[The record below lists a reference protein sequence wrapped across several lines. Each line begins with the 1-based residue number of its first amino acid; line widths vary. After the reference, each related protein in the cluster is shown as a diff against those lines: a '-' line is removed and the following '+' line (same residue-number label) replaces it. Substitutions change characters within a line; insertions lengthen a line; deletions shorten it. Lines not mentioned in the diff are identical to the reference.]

1 MFNVENMKAE
11 VFDEFQPLFF
21 PRTVAVVGASTKSS
35 ALANLFIQR
44 IRKFGFTGPIYP
56 IHRSAETIEGLPAF
70 RCFAETPEIID
81 YAYVAVAAA
90 QVPQLLASANGHVR
104 FAQVISSGFGESEE
118 GQGLEI
124 ELVAAARASGV
135 RLLGPN
141 CMGIYTPRG
150 KITYTEIASP
160 EIGGVG
166 IVSQSG
172 GLGTDIIRR
181 GLVRGIKFSGL
192 VSIGNSADVNAVDL
206 LRFYL
211 EDNQTKVIGLYIE
224 SSRHGRQLFDVLR
237 TARAQKPVIILKGGR
252 TIDGAI
258 AASSHTG
265 SMAGDDRVWD
275 ALAKQ
280 TGSILVETLNDFI
293 NVVLAF
299 SYMTPRPHKPTQ
311 HVVIFGNG
319 GGASVLGTDSFSR
332 LGLRVP
338 RFDQKTLDVL
348 GAIELSPGTSIANPI
363 DAPVGTMQQNDGKVA
378 EQILDAVFSTA
389 DPHALVMHLSMP
401 AFSGRT
407 KAEILE
413 NLVLAALR
421 SKKRFPKCGH
431 FLLVLRSDGN
441 PEIDLRKRQFRDQ
454 AISLGV
460 PVFDE
465 LEDAAKCLA
474 AMRFYEGFVGSRI
487 RQNLPG

>member
-1 MFNVENMKAE
+1 MNNIENSQA
-11 VFDEFQPLFF
+11 VLLDQFQPLFS
-21 PRTVAVVGASTKSS
+21 PRTVAVVGASAKNST
-35 ALANLFIQR
+35 LANLFIQR
-44 IRKFGFTGPIYP
+44 IRKFGFNGAIYP
-56 IHRSAETIEGLPAF
+56 IHPSAKTIEGLTAYQSLS
-70 RCFAETPEIID
+70 ETPEIID
-81 YAYVAVAAA
+81 YAYVAVSAA
-90 QVPQLLASANGHVR
+90 QVPSLLASANGHVKYV
-104 FAQVISSGFGESEE
+104 QVISSGFGESEN
-118 GQGLEI
+118 GQNLEA
-124 ELVAAARASGV
+124 ELVAAARAGGA

-150 KITYTEIASP
+150 NITYTEVASS

-166 IVSQSG
+166 VVSQSG

-192 VSIGNSADVNAVDL
+192 VSIGNSADVNAVEL
-206 LRFYL
+206 LRYYL
-211 EDNQTKVIGLYIE
+211 EDIQTRVIGLYVE

-237 TARAQKPVIILKGGR
+237 KARARKPVIILKGGR
-252 TIDGAI
+252 TEDGAI

-265 SMAGDDRVWD
+265 SMAGDDRVWG

-280 TGSILVETLNDFI
+280 TGSILVETLNDFL
-293 NVVLAF
+293 NTVLAF
-299 SYMTPRPHKPTQ
+299 SYLTPRPNKPTQ
-311 HVVIFGNG
+311 HVVLFGNG

-332 LGLRVP
+332 MGLRVP
-338 RFDQKTLDVL
+338 RFGKDTLELL
-348 GAIELSPGTSIANPI
+348 GAMDLSPGTSIANPI

-389 DPHALVMHLSMP
+389 DPHAFVMHLSMP
-401 AFSGRT
+401 AFAGRT
-407 KAEILE
+407 KAEVLE

-421 SKKRFPKCGH
+421 SKKRFPECGH

-441 PEIDLRKRQFRDQ
+441 PEIDLRKREFRDQ
-454 AISLGV
+454 AIALGV

-474 AMRFYEGFVGSRI
+474 AIGFYEKFVGSRAGQQ
-487 RQNLPG
+487 RYA

>member
-1 MFNVENMKAE
+1 MINAQQDRDDLLDQFG
-11 VFDEFQPLFF
+11 PLFA
-21 PRTVAVVGASTKSS
+21 PRTVAVVGASTKGT
-35 ALANLFIQR
+35 ALANIFIRR
-44 IRKFGFTGPIYP
+44 IRSFGYSGPIYP
-56 IHRSAETIEGLPAF
+56 IHPTAESIEGLPAYPHL
-70 RCFAETPEIID
+70 CDTPEAID
-81 YAYVAVAAA
+81 YAYIAVAAA
-90 QVPQLLASANGHVR
+90 QVPQLLAQANGHVR
-104 FAQVISSGFGESEE
+104 YAQVISSGFGESED
-118 GQGLEI
+118 GQELEQA
-124 ELVAAARASGV
+124 LVNASRSGGV
-135 RLLGPN
+135 RVLGPN

-150 KITYTEIASP
+150 HITYTEVASS
-160 EIGGVG
+160 EIGVVGV
-166 IVSQSG
+166 VSQSG

-192 VSIGNSADVNAVDL
+192 VSIGNSADINAVDL

-224 SSRHGRQLFDVLR
+224 SSKHGRQLFDVLR
-237 TARAQKPVIILKGGR
+237 LARARKPVIILKGGR
-252 TIDGAI
+252 TVDGAI

-265 SMAGDDRVWD
+265 SMAGDDRVWE

-299 SYMTPRPHKPTQ
+299 SHLTPRPKTPTQ
-311 HVVIFGNG
+311 QVVLFGNG

-332 LGLRVP
+332 MGLRVP
-338 RFDQKTLDVL
+338 RFQKNTLDLL
-348 GAIELSPGTSIANPI
+348 GAMALSPGTSIANPI
-363 DAPVGTMQQNDGKVA
+363 DAPVGTMQQDDGKVA

-407 KAEILE
+407 KAEVLE
-413 NLVLAALR
+413 NLVMAALR
-421 SKKRFPKCGH
+421 SKKRFPECGH

-441 PEIDLRKRQFRDQ
+441 SEIDLRKRQFRDQ
-454 AISLGV
+454 AIALGI

-474 AMRFYEGFVGSRI
+474 AIGFYEKFVGSRM
-487 RQNLPG
+487 GSM